1 MENICVI
8 LVNFFLKLFHIR
20 VNKEKKLLFIQIF
33 KFLLVGGMATII
45 DFVLL
50 YFFKDIIKLDLIIA
64 NSLSFIISVT
74 YNYYASIIFVFNV
87 DKNNTKVFII
97 FVLFSAIGL
106 GINNF
111 ILWIISNV
119 FKLYYLLS
127 KVIATVFVM
136 VFNFVTRKRFLE

>member
-1 MENICVI
+1 M
-8 LVNFFLKLFHIR
+8 KLFHIR

-74 YNYYASIIFVFNV
+74 YNYYASITFVFNV

-97 FVLFSAIGL
+97 FVLFSATGL

-111 ILWIISNV
+111 ILWILTNV

-127 KVIATVFVM
+127 KIIATVFVM

>member
-20 VNKEKKLLFIQIF
+20 VNKEKKILFIQIF

-74 YNYYASIIFVFNV
+74 YNYYASITFVFNV

-97 FVLFSAIGL
+97 FVLFSATGL

-111 ILWIISNV
+111 ILWILTNV

-127 KVIATVFVM
+127 KIIATVFVM
-136 VFNFVTRKRFLE
+136 IFNFVTRKKFME

>member
-50 YFFKDIIKLDLIIA
+50 YFLKDIIKLDLIIA
-64 NSLSFIISVT
+64 NSLSFIISVI
-74 YNYYASIIFVFNV
+74 YNYYASITFVFNV

-97 FVLFSAIGL
+97 FVLFSAAGL
-106 GINNF
+106 GINNI
-111 ILWIISNV
+111 ILWILTNV

-127 KVIATVFVM
+127 KIIATVFVM
-136 VFNFVTRKRFLE
+136 IFNFVTRKKFME